1 MGTIGNDDKNKKPGA
16 QNAHNQS
23 VSAVADG
30 IRQPLDSVNAPA
42 QQVVNIPAINTYAQ
56 TEAIRAEN
64 KAKAAATPQP
74 AADAKP
80 AEATPTEQKEPDP
93 TKVVVKTK
101 KTADFTP
108 YQFTATPYDAD
119 AATKKM
125 EQSGW
130 LTKMNDDARALDR
143 EYKAK
148 ADEASKHAKM
158 QAWGNM
164 FSALGQLAGAG
175 KNTYVKPDS
184 KYLTDA
190 LSKADNA
197 RDVYDAIKASNK
209 KSLDAAKQA
218 WLDADRKMHTESQEN
233 MRKFYESLNEQGYR
247 NAANN
252 KVETTVENNEL
263 ARFDSETDRI
273 KANASKTSAEASKT
287 SAQAAKDRAK
297 SYSEYV
303 SSGGGKSE
311 DKDWFTPEFEGSV
324 YKADKKTAGKFADI
338 IEAIANEND
347 DFDFDDEAIT
357 SNLSE
362 KVKFDRFVRKFINK
376 YGDDPRVKE
385 FIEKL
390 EKK

>member
-1 MGTIGNDDKNKKPGA
+1 MGPVEDKNKKRPPVQGENKGA
-16 QNAHNQS
+16 GVQS
-23 VSAVADG
+23 AKGGAVDPS
-30 IRQPLDSVNAPA
+30 QTMHSVNEE
-42 QQVVNIPAINTYAQ
+42 QVVPAINTYAQ

-64 KAKAAATPQP
+64 KAKAAQAATTAPAQQAAPAQPQATPAQQQ
-74 AADAKP
+74 
-80 AEATPTEQKEPDP
+80 EADP
-93 TKVVVKTK
+93 TKTVVKTTR
-101 KTADFTP
+101 TADYTP
-108 YQFTATPYDAD
+108 KVFTATPYDTD

-130 LTKMNDDARALDR
+130 LTKMNDEAKAMDR

-164 FSALGQLAGAG
+164 FTALGQLAGAG

-184 KYLTDA
+184 KYLADA
-190 LSKADNA
+190 LSKADKA

-209 KSLDAAKQA
+209 KSLDAAKQS

-233 MRKFYESLNEQGYR
+233 MRKFYESLNEQGYK

-252 KVETTVENNEL
+252 KVETTVEDDDL
-263 ARFDSETDRI
+263 ARFDSETNRI
-273 KANASKTSAEASKT
+273 KANASKT

-303 SSGGGKSE
+303 SSGGGNRE
-311 DKDWFTPEFEGSV
+311 DKDWFTPEFGGSV

-362 KVKFDRFVRKFINK
+362 KVKFDRFARKFIDK
-376 YGDDPRVKE
+376 YGNDPRVKE